1 MSKFFLA
8 LDQGTTSSRAILYDQ
23 SFNFIAKAQLDI
35 TQYYPREGWV
45 EHNPIEI
52 WESQL
57 SCCASVIQKANIMV
71 DQISAIGITN
81 QRETVVAWN
90 KSDGCP
96 VYNAIVWQDRRTSI
110 DCMQDVNLIGIE
122 NNRWKTGLNLDAYF
136 SAPKVRWILEN
147 IPEAKELLNNNS
159 LCIGTVDSW
168 LIWNLTNG
176 ELFITDVT
184 NASRTN
190 IFNIQTLAW
199 DDDLLDYYKIPRSIL
214 PDVVDC
220 IGIVGN
226 TSSDIF
232 GNAIPIAGI
241 AGDQQ
246 AALFGHGCFQKGM
259 MKNTFGT
266 GCFLLQH
273 IGNEFKLSENKLL
286 TTIAWKKG
294 EELAYALEG
303 SVFNAGSALKWLKE
317 NLQLFADYTEAD
329 ELASSI
335 SSTDNVYLVPAFTGL
350 GAPYWDMHARGA
362 LLGLNRN
369 TNRAHIIRATFE
381 SLAYQ
386 CRDIVETL
394 AKDSGVPIQ
403 SLQIDG
409 GVSKSPFLQQFLAD
423 ILQTRIMISPS
434 EECTALGVAMMAA
447 EGIGCSLDAIEW
459 KGIESKMPKM
469 SSQHAEIIYSKWK
482 EAVERSKAWA

>member
-23 SFNFIAKAQLDI
+23 SFNFIAKAKLDI

-57 SCCASVIQKANIMV
+57 SCCASVIQKANIRV

-220 IGIVGN
+220 IGNVGN

-329 ELASSI
+329 ELAASI

>member
-57 SCCASVIQKANIMV
+57 SCCTSVIQKANIRV

-110 DCMQDVNLIGIE
+110 DCMQDLNLIGIE

-214 PDVVDC
+214 PNVVDC

-329 ELASSI
+329 ELAASI

>member
-8 LDQGTTSSRAILYDQ
+8 LDQGTASSRAILYDQ

-57 SCCASVIQKANIMV
+57 SCCASVIQKANIRV

-214 PDVVDC
+214 PNVVDC

-329 ELASSI
+329 ELAASI

>member
-57 SCCASVIQKANIMV
+57 SCCASVIQKANIRV

-168 LIWNLTNG
+168 LIWNLTKG

-329 ELASSI
+329 ELAASI

-386 CRDIVETL
+386 CRVIVETL

-434 EECTALGVAMMAA
+434 EECTALGAAMMAA

>member
-286 TTIAWKKG
+286 TTIAWTKG

-329 ELASSI
+329 ELAASI

>member
-329 ELASSI
+329 ELAASI

-434 EECTALGVAMMAA
+434 EECTALGAAMMAA

>member
-335 SSTDNVYLVPAFTGL
+335 SSTDNLYLVPAFTGL

>member
-1 MSKFFLA
+1 
-8 LDQGTTSSRAILYDQ
+8 
-23 SFNFIAKAQLDI
+23 
-35 TQYYPREGWV
+35 
-45 EHNPIEI
+45 
-52 WESQL
+52 
-57 SCCASVIQKANIMV
+57 
-71 DQISAIGITN
+71 
-81 QRETVVAWN
+81 
-90 KSDGCP
+90 
-96 VYNAIVWQDRRTSI
+96 
-110 DCMQDVNLIGIE
+110 
-122 NNRWKTGLNLDAYF
+122 
-136 SAPKVRWILEN
+136 
-147 IPEAKELLNNNS
+147 
-159 LCIGTVDSW
+159 
-168 LIWNLTNG
+168 
-176 ELFITDVT
+176 
-184 NASRTN
+184 
-190 IFNIQTLAW
+190 
-199 DDDLLDYYKIPRSIL
+199 
-214 PDVVDC
+214 VVDC

-329 ELASSI
+329 ELAASI